1 MSNEVQQVPDKSY
14 RGKDVQLCADGKYR
28 WVYEMNLLTNPFIFL
43 TVLKIFVLIIIGVW
57 FVFGFFLHIIHGDL
71 AGMLDFG
78 KTMLIMLAIF
88 TGLTIL
94 GVLVLAALYG
104 GKYVVLFEMD
114 EKEVKHIQMPKQFK
128 KAQAISLITAMVGIA
143 AKKPSTVSAGLLS
156 AGKSSST
163 SEFKS
168 VRRVIPRR
176 LFHVIKVNQL
186 LNKNHVYVPKE
197 DYDFVYDFIKTRCI
211 NAK

>member
-1 MSNEVQQVPDKSY
+1 MLDERIEVCFWGGVQT
-14 RGKDVQLCADGKYR
+14 DVQTSEDG
-28 WVYEMNLLTNPFIFL
+28 
-43 TVLKIFVLIIIGVW
+43 
-57 FVFGFFLHIIHGDL
+57 
-71 AGMLDFG
+71 
-78 KTMLIMLAIF
+78 
-88 TGLTIL
+88 
-94 GVLVLAALYG
+94 
-104 GKYVVLFEMD
+104 
-114 EKEVKHIQMPKQFK
+114 
-128 KAQAISLITAMVGIA
+128 
-143 AKKPSTVSAGLLS
+143 KKPSTVSAGLLS

-163 SEFKS
+163 SEFKN

>member
-43 TVLKIFVLIIIGVW
+43 TVLKIFVLIIIGIW

>member
-1 MSNEVQQVPDKSY
+1 MANEVQQVPDKSY

-43 TVLKIFVLIIIGVW
+43 TVLKIFVLIIIGIW

>member
-43 TVLKIFVLIIIGVW
+43 TVLKIFVLVIIGIW

>member
-1 MSNEVQQVPDKSY
+1 MANEVQQVPDKSY

-43 TVLKIFVLIIIGVW
+43 TVLKIFVFVIIGIW
-57 FVFGFFLHIIHGDL
+57 FVFGFFLHIIQGDL

-94 GVLVLAALYG
+94 GVLVLAILYG

-163 SEFKS
+163 SEFKN